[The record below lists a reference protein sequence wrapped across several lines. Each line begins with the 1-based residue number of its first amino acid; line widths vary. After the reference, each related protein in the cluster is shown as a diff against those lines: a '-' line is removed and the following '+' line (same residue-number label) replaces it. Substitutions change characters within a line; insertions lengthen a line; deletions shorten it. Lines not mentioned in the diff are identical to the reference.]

1 MQYRPL
7 GNTGLTV
14 PQLSFGA
21 SSLGGVFRDI
31 DERSGVRAAHMAV
44 DGGMNL
50 IDVSPYYGIT
60 RAETVL
66 GRALKEIDRSRY
78 TLSTKAG
85 RYGPDFSDFDFSA
98 DRITRSIDESLSR
111 LNVDHVDILLAHD
124 IEFGSLDQIVSETLP
139 AMQRLK
145 QQGKTRF
152 IGVSALPL
160 VMFTRIVDRLPP
172 GTLDVILSY
181 CHYELNDTSLLDILP
196 RMEAAGVGVM
206 NASPTGMG
214 LLTRGD
220 PPDWHPAPDA
230 LKAACREAAAHCEAR
245 GANLTKLAIQFAIS
259 NPNVPTTLVSTADPA
274 KVQQNLRWVHEPID
288 EAMLHEVRQILSPV
302 HNLTWTSGRSENNQ

>member
-1 MQYRPL
+1 MQYRSL

-14 PQLSFGA
+14 SQLSFGA

-31 DERSGVRAAHMAV
+31 DEDAGVRAVHLAV

-78 TLSTKAG
+78 ILSTKVG
-85 RYGPDFSDFDFSA
+85 RYGPDFADFDFSA
-98 DRITRSIDESLSR
+98 DRVTRSIDESLSR

-124 IEFGSLDQIVSETLP
+124 IEFGSLDQIVDETIP
-139 AMQRLK
+139 ALQRLK

-152 IGVSALPL
+152 IGVSGLPL
-160 VMFTRIVDRLPP
+160 VVFTRMADRLAP

-181 CHYELNDTSLLDILP
+181 CHYELNDTSLLSILP
-196 RMEAAGVGVM
+196 RMKAAGIGVI

-214 LLTRGD
+214 LLTHRD
-220 PPDWHPAPDA
+220 PPAWHPAPGA
-230 LKAACREAAAHCEAR
+230 LKAACQKAAQHCAAR
-245 GANLTKLAIQFAIS
+245 GANLTKLAIQFSIA
-259 NPNVPTTLVSTADPA
+259 NPDIPTTLVSTADPCE
-274 KVQQNLRWVHEPID
+274 VEQNLRWAHEPID
-288 EAMLHEVRQILSPV
+288 EALLREVLEILLPV
-302 HNLTWTSGRSENNQ
+302 HNVTWPSGHSENN